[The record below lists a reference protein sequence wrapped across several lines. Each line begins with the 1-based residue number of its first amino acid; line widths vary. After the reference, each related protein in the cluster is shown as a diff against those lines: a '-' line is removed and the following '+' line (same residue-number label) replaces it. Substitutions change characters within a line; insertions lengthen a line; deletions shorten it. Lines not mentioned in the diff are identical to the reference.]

1 MKRWLVLALVLA
13 ACGGDETPVV
23 PEGPV
28 EWSVS
33 ASVDKERVQV
43 GEDVALTL
51 VLRHPPEGR
60 YIAPPDTAFAPFD
73 VIGKSEEEVSPVE
86 TRLRI
91 RLAAYRLPERVEIPA
106 LQIQYQKDGKVESLA
121 TDPIPVE
128 IVTSLT
134 PDVTE
139 IHDIKEP
146 MDLTVPRDFRLA
158 WWLLLALAAAVL
170 AYLIYRKLRK
180 EPEGVK
186 APAWTPPLPP
196 ADVEAEAALRRLA
209 EKDLIRK
216 GELKAFYTELSDVMK
231 RYAGRRFEVPY
242 LERTTSEVLSD
253 LKPRK
258 LAPGTASGLRAILD
272 VSDLVKFAKFVPEA
286 AEADGSFALALS
298 WIEKTRPA
306 PASEPEREIA

>member
-1 MKRWLVLALVLA
+1 MKRWLVLALALT
-13 ACGGDETPVV
+13 ACGGGETPVV

-33 ASVDKERVQV
+33 ASADKERVQV
-43 GEDVALTL
+43 GEDLELTI
-51 VLRHPPEGR
+51 VVRHPPEGR
-60 YIAPPDTAFAPFD
+60 YIVPPDTAFSPFD
-73 VIGKSEEEVSPVE
+73 VIEKVEEVVSPVE
-86 TRLRI
+86 SRLRI
-91 RLAAYRLPERVEIPA
+91 RLAAYRLPGQVEIPA
-106 LQIQYQKDGKVESLA
+106 LQIQHQKEGKVESL
-121 TDPIPVE
+121 TTEPIPVE

-146 MDLTVPRDFRLA
+146 LDLAVPRDLRLL

-186 APAWTPPLPP
+186 APAWIPPLPP
-196 ADVEAEAALRRLA
+196 ADVEAEAALRRLR

-258 LAPGTASGLRAILD
+258 LAAETVSDLRAILEI
-272 VSDLVKFAKFVPEA
+272 SDLVKFAKLMPEA
-286 AEADGSFALALS
+286 AEAEASFALALA
-298 WIEKTRPA
+298 WVEKTRPVP
-306 PASEPEREIA
+306 PAATERAIA

>member
-1 MKRWLVLALVLA
+1 MKRWLVLALALS
-13 ACGGDETPVV
+13 ACGGEQAPVV
-23 PEGPV
+23 PQGPV

-33 ASVDKERVQV
+33 ASIDKERVQV
-43 GEDVALTL
+43 GEDLELTL
-51 VLRHPPEGR
+51 VVRHPPEGR
-60 YIAPPDTAFAPFD
+60 YIAPPDAAFSPFD
-73 VIGKSEEEVSPVE
+73 VIEKSEEEVSPVE

-106 LQIQYQKDGKVESLA
+106 LQIQHQKEGKVESLG

-146 MDLTVPRDFRLA
+146 LDLTVPRDLRLL

-186 APAWTPPLPP
+186 APAWTPPLLP
-196 ADVEAEAALRRLA
+196 ADVEAEAALRRLL

-216 GELKAFYTELSDVMK
+216 RELKAFYTELSDVMK

-258 LAPGTASGLRAILD
+258 LAQATASDLRAILE
-272 VSDLVKFAKFVPEA
+272 VSDLVKFAKFLPEA
-286 AEADGSFALALS
+286 AEAEASFALALS
-298 WIEKTRPA
+298 WIDKTRPA
-306 PASEPEREIA
+306 PPSEPERAIA